1 MSQRS
6 IPYSHEE
13 LYRSAGP
20 REYTGGALREVAFP
34 LGGIGTGTVSLGGR
48 GQLRDWEIF
57 NRPGKGKVLPYS
69 FFSIWA
75 RPQGRAAV
83 ARVLERRLLPS
94 YAAGHGLP
102 TGTVSGLSRLRE
114 ARFRG
119 EYPLTW
125 IEFEDDALP
134 LAVHLEAF
142 NPMIPGDADASGQP
156 VAIFR
161 WTLENHGSAAVDTT
175 VAFSLLN
182 AAGYDGRESLGN
194 RHRGLFGQNRNEWVE
209 TPALRGLRMTTQ
221 KYEPRHPQFGS
232 MAIATDWPQTT

>member
-1 MSQRS
+1 MKTPYTHSQLFDR
-6 IPYSHEE
+6 
-13 LYRSAGP
+13 GP
-20 REYTGGALREVAFP
+20 QRTFTGPSLAEVAFP

-75 RPQGRAAV
+75 RPGGGQAV

-119 EYPLTW
+119 EYPRTW
-125 IEFEDDALP
+125 FEVEAAARP
-134 LAVHLEAF
+134 HAVRLV
-142 NPMIPGDADASGQP
+142 P
-156 VAIFR
+156 V
-161 WTLENHGSAAVDTT
+161 
-175 VAFSLLN
+175 
-182 AAGYDGRESLGN
+182 
-194 RHRGLFGQNRNEWVE
+194 
-209 TPALRGLRMTTQ
+209 
-221 KYEPRHPQFGS
+221 
-232 MAIATDWPQTT
+232 